1 LDEGNR
7 GMSMTDPVADM
18 LTRIR
23 NANSLMRGEVSMP
36 STAIKI
42 SIAEVLKREG
52 FIKDFFIVNRP
63 LQNELKIELKYGPE
77 GEKVI
82 RRIQRTSKPGS
93 RVYRGYADIPV
104 VLSGQGVAIVSTNQG
119 VLSDHEC
126 RDKKVGGEV
135 RCTVY

>member
-1 LDEGNR
+1 
-7 GMSMTDPVADM
+7 MSMTDPVADM

-23 NANSLMRGEVSMP
+23 NANSLMRDEVSMP

-42 SIAEVLKREG
+42 NIAEVLKREG
-52 FIKDFFIVNRP
+52 FIKNFQIVEQP
-63 LQNELKIELKYGPE
+63 LQNVLKLTLKYGPE

-82 RRIQRTSKPGS
+82 RSIVRTSKPGC
-93 RVYRGYADIPV
+93 RVYRGYEDIPT

-119 VLSDHEC
+119 VLSDREC

-135 RCTVY
+135 ICTVY

>member
-1 LDEGNR
+1 
-7 GMSMTDPVADM
+7 MSMTDPVADM

-23 NANSLMRGEVSMP
+23 NANSLMRDEVSMP

-52 FIKDFFIVNRP
+52 FIKDFFIVERR
-63 LQNELKIELKYGPE
+63 LQNELKIALKYGPE

-82 RRIQRTSKPGS
+82 RRIKRTSKPGS
-93 RVYRGYADIPV
+93 RVYRGYEDIPA

-119 VLSDHEC
+119 VFSDREC
-126 RDKKVGGEV
+126 REKKVGGEIL
-135 RCTVY
+135 CTVY

>member
-1 LDEGNR
+1 
-7 GMSMTDPVADM
+7 MSMTDPVADM

-23 NANSLMRGEVSMP
+23 NANALMWEEVTMP

-42 SIAEVLKREG
+42 NIAEVLKREG
-52 FIKDFFIVNRP
+52 FIKGYDIVDRP
-63 LQNELKIELKYGPE
+63 LQNELKIQLKYGPE

-82 RRIQRTSKPGS
+82 RSISRTSKPGC

-104 VLSGQGVAIVSTNQG
+104 ILSGQGVAVVSTNQG
-119 VLSDHEC
+119 VLSDREC

-135 RCTVY
+135 LCTVY